1 MDMFS
6 PKSFSCETERLCLR
20 PLTDGDEALFHALYT
35 DPETMRFI
43 GTPLTGEQV
52 TRRFRKTLGDM
63 HRQPFK
69 CLFLAI
75 LEKASQLPL
84 GICGMPQFTADA
96 VRQEVGLVLVR
107 QARSKGIAREG
118 LAALVN
124 RIFAM
129 SSVEEVW
136 ARFSTE
142 NLAAQQLVVA
152 VGFHACD
159 EVLLG
164 QELSSKCHWSVRR
177 SSWRVAE
184 SNQLQ
189 GVPDVERDRFP

>member
-1 MDMFS
+1 MDS
-6 PKSFSCETERLCLR
+6 LCLKSFTWETERLCLR
-20 PLTDGDEALFHALYT
+20 SLAEGDEALFHELYT

-43 GTPLTGEQV
+43 GTPLSVEQA
-52 TRRFRKTLGDM
+52 TLKFGKTLGAM
-63 HRQPFK
+63 RRRPFK
-69 CLFLAI
+69 CLFLTI
-75 LEKASQLPL
+75 LEKTSQLPL
-84 GICGMPQFTADA
+84 GICGMPQFDSDA
-96 VRQEVGLVLVR
+96 IRQEVGLVLVR

-136 ARFSTE
+136 AQFSAE

-152 VGFHACD
+152 VGFHACN

-164 QELSSKCHWSVRR
+164 QELSSKRHWSMRR
-177 SSWRVAE
+177 SS
-184 SNQLQ
+184 
-189 GVPDVERDRFP
+189 